1 MDDWLSYVVVFA
13 AGFGG
18 GVLLTTLDH
27 VDEMAALQEVT
38 EELSIH
44 KEVDALMRKAG
55 VDEWCELV
63 LSGEITPVED

>member
-1 MDDWLSYVVVFA
+1 MDNWLTYVALLVFGLA
-13 AGFGG
+13 FGEWAGHHHEQRI
-18 GVLLTTLDH
+18 V
-27 VDEMAALQEVT
+27 APAL